1 MSDAKLTE
9 SKLAESKPTDLSRD
23 EHYRHAMASV
33 EQTLSR
39 MQRCSEAEKE
49 HLRRDLGHLQ
59 EMLQKLTQGRVEI
72 VVFGEISTGKSALI
86 NALVGQAVTS
96 VDVRGGWTKEVW
108 HVPWNGAGYCIP
120 GLANSQLVLVDTP
133 GVNEVGGVDRA
144 TMAREVAQRSDL
156 ILFVTDSD
164 LNETEYAALL
174 ELAKAHKPMLVVLN
188 KADLYTREQRERLL
202 YVLREERLAGI
213 VAPDD
218 VVTTTADPRAV
229 EYLIETPTGGARSEW
244 RKPAP
249 DIEQLKQRILEML
262 DRDGLALLA
271 LNGALYASDK
281 SDRIAMLRVQL
292 REQHANV
299 AIWSY
304 AALKALAVA
313 FNPIPVVDI
322 LGGSAVD
329 ATMVATLAHIYG
341 LEISWVTA
349 RGLAATILK
358 AAGWV
363 LAGEIA
369 THWAASTF
377 KALVPIYGTL
387 FTAIPQGAASGYG
400 SFIVGQAAKYYFEHG
415 ASWGPEGP
423 KQVVQRILDQTDK
436 QSVLA
441 RLKDEIRKKIQGNA
455 HSAP

>member
-1 MSDAKLTE
+1 MLDNQQAGAKP
-9 SKLAESKPTDLSRD
+9 ADVSRD
-23 EHYRHAMASV
+23 ENYRNAMASV

-39 MQRCSEAEKE
+39 MQRCSEAEKA

-59 EMLQKLTQGRVEI
+59 DMHLKLTQGRVEI

-86 NALVGQAVTS
+86 NALVGQSVAS

-108 HVPWNGAGYCIP
+108 HVPWIGAGYCIP
-120 GLANSQLVLVDTP
+120 GLANSQLVLIDTP
-133 GVNEVGGVDRA
+133 GINEVGGIDRA

-164 LNETEYAALL
+164 LNETEFAALL

-188 KADLYTREQRERLL
+188 KADLYTREQREQLL
-202 YVLREERLAGI
+202 RVLREERLAG
-213 VAPDD
+213 VVSPED
-218 VVTTTADPRAV
+218 VVTTSADPRAV
-229 EYLIETPTGGARSEW
+229 EYLVESPQGKARSEW
-244 RKPAP
+244 RKPSP

-262 DRDGLALLA
+262 DREGLALLA
-271 LNGALYASDK
+271 LNGALYAADK

-292 REQHANV
+292 RAQHANV

-329 ATMVATLAHIYG
+329 AAMVATLAHIYG

-349 RGLAATILK
+349 RGLATTILK

-387 FTAIPQGAASGYG
+387 LTAIPQGAAAGYG
-400 SFIVGQAAKYYFEHG
+400 SYIVGQAAKYYFEHG

-423 KQVVQRILDQTDK
+423 KQVVQRILDETDK
-436 QSVLA
+436 QSVLT

-455 HSAP
+455 HSTS

>member
-1 MSDAKLTE
+1 MSETQTSE
-9 SKLAESKPTDLSRD
+9 LSP
-23 EHYRHAMASV
+23 EENYRNAMASV

-39 MQRCSEAEKE
+39 LQRCSAAEKE
-49 HLRRDLGHLQ
+49 HLRRDLSHLQ
-59 EMLQKLTQGRVEI
+59 EMHQKLTQGRVEI

-86 NALVGQAVTS
+86 NALVGQSLTS

-108 HVPWNGAGYCIP
+108 HVPWEGAGYCIP
-120 GLANSQLVLVDTP
+120 GLANSQLVLIDTP
-133 GVNEVGGVDRA
+133 GINEVGGVDRA
-144 TMAREVAQRSDL
+144 TMAAEVAQRSDL

-164 LNETEYAALL
+164 LNETEFSSLL

-188 KADLYTREQRERLL
+188 KVDLYPREQRERLL
-202 YVLREERLAGI
+202 HVLRNERLAGI
-213 VAPDD
+213 VAPED
-218 VVTTTADPRAV
+218 VVTTVADPRGV
-229 EYLIETPTGGARSEW
+229 EYLIETPSGGTRAEW

-249 DIEQLKQRILEML
+249 DVEQLKQRILEML
-262 DRDGLALLA
+262 ERDGLALLA

-281 SDRIAMLRVQL
+281 SDRIAALRVQL

-299 AIWSY
+299 TIWSY

-313 FNPIPVVDI
+313 FNPIPVVDV
-322 LGGSAVD
+322 LGGTAVD
-329 ATMVATLAHIYG
+329 ATMVVTLAHVYG

-349 RGLAATILK
+349 RGLATTILK

-363 LAGEIA
+363 LASEIA

-377 KALVPIYGTL
+377 KALVPLYGTL
-387 FTAIPQGAASGYG
+387 FTAIPQGAASGYA

-423 KQVVQRILDQTDK
+423 KQVVQRILDETDK

-441 RLKDEIRKKIQGNA
+441 RLKDEIRKKI
-455 HSAP
+455 ST